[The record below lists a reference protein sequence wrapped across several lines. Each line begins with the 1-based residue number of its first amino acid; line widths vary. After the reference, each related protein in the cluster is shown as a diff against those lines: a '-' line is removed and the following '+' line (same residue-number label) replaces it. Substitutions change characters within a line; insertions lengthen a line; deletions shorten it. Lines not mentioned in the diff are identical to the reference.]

1 MSRPDRLINRPSQ
14 SADVRSP
21 GGGQEQPGQFRAY
34 GAPRCVVCGNVLTVS
49 EQAVGNICSRG
60 QCKTRRVRQQAQA
73 EVLRQKKLRDRV
85 VMAEQAL
92 IESNSIPARAD
103 RLLSVLPSNQRRLV
117 GISKRELRPFIDRLM
132 GVISRAAAIRFGNA
146 TLEDDGVGYK
156 TPVNLSQSQLA
167 ILGNGCAV
175 CRGHCCFQGRGHAF
189 LYVDTVLGYMQRHP
203 DQRPRDVLEA
213 YVSRIGPK
221 AYEDSCVY
229 HAETGCTL
237 PRDMRS
243 KVCNGYLC
251 KGLDEILDQLQ
262 DSSPEVFVISV
273 SDDDRDDSGDPS
285 CPSTRVA
292 VIDAQ
297 NVTRYPFVE
306 LVERGDD
313 DIITPSEA

>member
-1 MSRPDRLINRPSQ
+1 M
-14 SADVRSP
+14 
-21 GGGQEQPGQFRAY
+21 
-34 GAPRCVVCGNVLTVS
+34 
-49 EQAVGNICSRG
+49 
-60 QCKTRRVRQQAQA
+60 
-73 EVLRQKKLRDRV
+73 RDRV

-92 IESNSIPARAD
+92 VQSDSIPARGD
-103 RLLSVLPSNQRRLV
+103 RRLGVLPSNQRRLV
-117 GISKRELRPFIDRLM
+117 GISKRQLRPFIDRLM
-132 GVISRAAAIRFGNA
+132 GVISRAAAIRFGKA
-146 TLEDDGVGYK
+146 TLEDDGAGNQ
-156 TPVNLSQSQLA
+156 TPADLSPSQLA

-189 LYVDTVLGYMQRHP
+189 IHVETVLGYMQRHP
-203 DQRPRDVLEA
+203 DQRPRDVLDA

-243 KVCNGYLC
+243 TVCNGYLC

-273 SDDDRDDSGDPS
+273 SDYDRDDPGDSS

-297 NVTRYPFVE
+297 NVTRYSFVE
-306 LVERGDD
+306 SAERGDD
-313 DIITPSEA
+313 DNITSSEA

>member
-1 MSRPDRLINRPSQ
+1 
-14 SADVRSP
+14 
-21 GGGQEQPGQFRAY
+21 
-34 GAPRCVVCGNVLTVS
+34 
-49 EQAVGNICSRG
+49 
-60 QCKTRRVRQQAQA
+60 
-73 EVLRQKKLRDRV
+73 
-85 VMAEQAL
+85 
-92 IESNSIPARAD
+92 
-103 RLLSVLPSNQRRLV
+103 VLPSNQRRLV
-117 GISKRELRPFIDRLM
+117 GISKRQLRPFIDRLM

-146 TLEDDGVGYK
+146 TLEDGGAGYG
-156 TPVNLSQSQLA
+156 TPADLSPSQLA

-175 CRGHCCFQGRGHAF
+175 CRGHCCLQGRGHAF
-189 LYVDTVLGYMQRHP
+189 LHVDTVLGYMQRHP
-203 DQRPRDVLEA
+203 EQRPRDVLEA

-251 KGLDEILDQLQ
+251 KGLHEMLVQLQ

-273 SDDDRDDSGDPS
+273 SDYDRDASADPS

-297 NVTRYPFVE
+297 NVTPYPFVE
-306 LVERGDD
+306 SAERGDE
-313 DIITPSEA
+313 DIITSSEA

>member
-1 MSRPDRLINRPSQ
+1 MRP
-14 SADVRSP
+14 P
-21 GGGQEQPGQFRAY
+21 GGSQAQPGTFRSH
-34 GAPRCVVCGNVLTVS
+34 GAPQCVVCGNVLTVS
-49 EQAVGNICSRG
+49 EQAVGSTCSRG
-60 QCKTRRVRQQAQA
+60 ECKTHQVRQQAQA
-73 EVLRQKKLRDRV
+73 EIRRQKELRDRV
-85 VMAEQAL
+85 GMAEQAL
-92 IESNSIPARAD
+92 VESNLIPAGVD

-117 GISKRELRPFIDRLM
+117 GISKRQLRPFIDRLM

-146 TLEDDGVGYK
+146 ALEDDGVGYN
-156 TPVNLSQSQLA
+156 TPADLSPSQLA

-189 LYVDTVLGYMQRHP
+189 LYVDTVLGYMKRHP
-203 DQRPRDVLEA
+203 DLRPRDVLEA

-251 KGLDEILDQLQ
+251 KGLKEILDQLQ

-273 SDDDRDDSGDPS
+273 SDYDRDDSRDPS

-306 LVERGDD
+306 PAERGD